1 MLNLLLGE
9 QQPQS
14 LKLPSPVPLALHPA
28 AVYLDSLGS
37 VSSRAAMLAGLDIMA
52 KLLTGGECGAMT
64 LNWAALRYR
73 HTAALRSALEKKYAP
88 ASVNQMLC
96 ALRRVLKEALRLDL
110 IDTQDYTKARVSN
123 NRESPGD
130 GHSHPMKLQHC

>member
-52 KLLTGGECGAMT
+52 KLLTGGEKFIADFLELYLPMPFDFHVKRVESTPEILLLYCISLRDFA
-64 LNWAALRYR
+64 NAVAA
-73 HTAALRSALEKKYAP
+73 S
-88 ASVNQMLC
+88 
-96 ALRRVLKEALRLDL
+96 LRRELGEGR
-110 IDTQDYTKARVSN
+110 
-123 NRESPGD
+123 
-130 GHSHPMKLQHC
+130 

>member
-1 MLNLLLGE
+1 MLDLLPE
-9 QQPQS
+9 QEPQT
-14 LKLPSPVPLALHPA
+14 LKLASPVPLALHPA

-37 VSSRAAMLAGLDIMA
+37 DRSKATMVAGLDIMA
-52 KLLTGGECGAMT
+52 KLLTNGECGAMT
-64 LNWAALRYR
+64 LNWAALRYK

-110 IDTQDYTKARVSN
+110 IDPLDYGKAVDVRSVKQS
-123 NRESPGD
+123 
-130 GHSHPMKLQHC
+130 